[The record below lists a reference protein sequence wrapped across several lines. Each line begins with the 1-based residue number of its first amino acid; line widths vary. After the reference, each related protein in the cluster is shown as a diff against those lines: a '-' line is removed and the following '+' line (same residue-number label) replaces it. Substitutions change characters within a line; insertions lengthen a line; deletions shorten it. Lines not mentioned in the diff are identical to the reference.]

1 MAKGD
6 ATILIGVAVS
16 AIAFG
21 GLLWWG
27 TTRGASSLPP
37 ASPSPDLEPTGPFP
51 DLKVG
56 DLVLVDAHA
65 ADLPI
70 PLLDGGQVVMVV
82 DQILT
87 DRFVVSVKN
96 ADPRFL
102 AVSFSGTIKRSSIIK
117 LIARLTPTVFA

>member
-27 TTRGASSLPP
+27 SSRASSSPP
-37 ASPSPDLEPTGPFP
+37 SPSSPDLEPIGPFP

-65 ADLPI
+65 AELPL
-70 PLLDGGQVVMVV
+70 PLLDGGQVLMVV

-87 DRFVVSVKN
+87 DRFLVNAKN

-102 AVSFSGTIKRSSIIK
+102 LSNFSGTIKRSAIVK
-117 LIARLTPTVFA
+117 LVARISPTVVV